1 MQSSHGRQQHI
12 FGPLR
17 LSRPPAYK
25 WVRESILRKSCF
37 LSDIALGGG
46 RPGNS
51 LGTTVTLLGTP
62 FGFSR
67 ECIIGAIAGYIY
79 RISYGDIQMWI
90 FFPFHM
96 HKNHVNRNNICP
108 MLIYNHSSQAPMSL
122 DHLYKVISLHEMSP
136 HQIAK
141 QNMTNLNSIL
151 PKITVIRMC
160 GLSKIV

>member
-1 MQSSHGRQQHI
+1 MPQKVWIDQRPPPPPLWTMSVKKQICFPDGFPYTHMQSSHGREQHI

-67 ECIIGAIAGYIY
+67 ECITGAIAGYIY

-96 HKNHVNRNNICP
+96 HKKSRK
-108 MLIYNHSSQAPMSL
+108 S
-122 DHLYKVISLHEMSP
+122 
-136 HQIAK
+136 
-141 QNMTNLNSIL
+141 
-151 PKITVIRMC
+151 
-160 GLSKIV
+160 

>member
-1 MQSSHGRQQHI
+1 MRCSLGSVLQFSRCFWNQAKKYKQGEHKKLKRLRGRCDPYTHMQSSHGREQQI

-67 ECIIGAIAGYIY
+67 ECITGAIAGYIY

-96 HKNHVNRNNICP
+96 HKKSRK
-108 MLIYNHSSQAPMSL
+108 S
-122 DHLYKVISLHEMSP
+122 
-136 HQIAK
+136 
-141 QNMTNLNSIL
+141 
-151 PKITVIRMC
+151 
-160 GLSKIV
+160 